1 MVQQILEVV
10 RLMGGDEQRAFIVDA
25 AADDTFQGLAGGDV
39 QPVCRFVEQD
49 VWSMQGKGV
58 CQHCLLLLSVGDG
71 REFLFPVDFQ
81 LFQVQLEFFLI
92 EMWIEY
98 GMACSEAGNA
108 FGRHLQLFGQE
119 EVTGQPFGLSL
130 CRVSSVYAALSVF
143 GKE

>member
-1 MVQQILEVV
+1 
-10 RLMGGDEQRAFIVDA
+10 
-25 AADDTFQGLAGGDV
+25 
-39 QPVCRFVEQD
+39 
-49 VWSMQGKGV
+49 MQGKGV

-98 GMACSEAGNA
+98 GMACSEAGDA

-119 EVTGQPFGLSL
+119 EVTVQPFGLSL
-130 CRVSSVYAALSVF
+130 RRVSSVYTALSVF
-143 GKE
+143 GEE

>member
-1 MVQQILEVV
+1 MEYAGQRRMPALPSSVV
-10 RLMGGDEQRAFIVDA
+10 RRRRKRV
-25 AADDTFQGLAGGDV
+25 
-39 QPVCRFVEQD
+39 
-49 VWSMQGKGV
+49 
-58 CQHCLLLLSVGDG
+58 
-71 REFLFPVDFQ
+71 LFPVDFQ

-98 GMACSEAGNA
+98 GMACSEAGDA